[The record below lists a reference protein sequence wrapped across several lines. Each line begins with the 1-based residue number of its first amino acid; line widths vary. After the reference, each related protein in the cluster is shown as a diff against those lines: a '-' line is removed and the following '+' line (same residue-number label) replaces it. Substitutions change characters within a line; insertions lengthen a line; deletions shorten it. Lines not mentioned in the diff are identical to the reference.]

1 MTNKVISKKAEE
13 KTGVNQVYLGRRFLA
28 YLIDWYLGALCTSLP
43 IALISQKFNN
53 TVLNQSIITF
63 EGNYGYIAGV
73 LALLFA
79 GFYFVIIPTFI
90 YKGQT
95 LGKKIC
101 KIKIVQA
108 SNEDITLKNMILRQ
122 IIGIMIIE
130 GGLITASSI
139 LHSLVTMIIKVNFV
153 TPLMYIGYVITGI
166 SVILLVFKGENK
178 AIHDYLGQ
186 TKVIIC

>member
-1 MTNKVISKKAEE
+1 MTNKVLSKKAGE
-13 KTGVNQVYLGRRFLA
+13 KTVINQVYLGRRFLA
-28 YLIDWYLGALCTSLP
+28 YLIDWYLGGLCTSLP

-53 TVLNQSIITF
+53 TVLNQSIISF
-63 EGNYGYIAGV
+63 QGNYGYIAGV
-73 LALLFA
+73 LALLCA

-108 SNEDITLKNMILRQ
+108 SNYDVTLKNMILRQ
-122 IIGIMIIE
+122 IVGIMIIE

-139 LHSLVTMIIKVNFV
+139 WHTLATMITKVNFI
-153 TPLMYIGYVITGI
+153 TPLMYIGFVITAI
-166 SVILLVFKGENK
+166 SIFLLVFKGENK

>member
-73 LALLFA
+73 LALLCA

-166 SVILLVFKGENK
+166 SVILLVFKRENK

>member
-101 KIKIVQA
+101 KIKIVQS